1 MAKFLYNLGNFA
13 FMKPKRM
20 LIGWLLIL
28 VAVVAAT
35 IGTGVSFNGDMSIPG
50 TKSEKAM
57 DLLERSSQQV
67 MMGERFV

>member
-13 FMKPKRM
+13 FTKPKRM

-28 VAVVAAT
+28 AAVVAAT

-67 MMGERFV
+67 MMRERFV

>member
-28 VAVVAAT
+28 VAVVAALRRK
-35 IGTGVSFNGDMSIPG
+35 ICQPNYFIFIC
-50 TKSEKAM
+50 
-57 DLLERSSQQV
+57 SSPQ
-67 MMGERFV
+67 